1 MSIRIFNTALF
12 LTIILC
18 GFIMPQQINVPRI
31 ELMPKQPSP
40 YIMRDWKQ
48 VARGYDSLVFNPD
61 LSGQYLP
68 LIRFYNNTV
77 NYPAHGSF
85 TLHTVVGTK
94 YPEVGEAVNVL
105 PAVIGATLSGIDK
118 SSQNGK
124 NFVLMCEE
132 FFNNRAEEN
141 VYLNTPVTSSGNDWW
156 YETMPNVFF
165 YQLFDLYPGTGD
177 FNKQFVKVA
186 DRWLEAVQAMG
197 GGTTPWTIPGMNYRA
212 WELSTMTPN
221 KDGIIEP
228 EAAGAIGWILYNAY
242 IQTGEEKYRIGAE
255 QSIEF
260 LNSLT
265 ANPSYELQLGY
276 GVLAAAR
283 MNAELGTNYNIEKLV
298 NWCFEIGPLRTWG
311 SIIGTWSGYDVSGL
325 IGESIDNDYAFLMN
339 TFELGGTLVP
349 MVRYDTRFA
358 RAVGKW
364 MLNAANAA
372 RLFYREY
379 LPASNQDSYDWSLQY
394 DPHSYIAH
402 EALRESKN
410 GKSPFSTGDAVSG
423 NWGATNLALYG
434 SSHVGIFGGI
444 IDTTNVEKILRLDLR
459 KTDYFNKSAFP
470 SYLYY
475 NPYES
480 AQSVELYTGTGNY
493 DIYDLITNTYIAS
506 GVSGKININ
515 IPADGVTAPVILP
528 AGGTVTYKQ
537 NIMLVNGIPVDYN
550 SGKSTSNNSPRVK
563 SLSAAAAQVIKND
576 SVYIYCTAADID
588 GDPLSYS
595 WQAEGGTISGS
606 GNKIL
611 FKAPSAEGNV
621 KIICT
626 VSDGKGGTAA
636 DTIIVNVVSVINKPP
651 VINWIKAIPGK
662 IDLSAVSVITANV
675 SDPDGDAVSYSF
687 SSEYGSLTTLDN
699 KTMWTAPSVPGNYY
713 IRCTADDSKST
724 VTDSIAVA
732 VRDFSQNQTGNLVLY
747 LPFNGN
753 ANDES
758 GNGNTATVSQAAL
771 TADRFNN
778 SKSAYYFDG
787 NNDYIQVKNSSL
799 LNFQKSIS
807 LNFWIKVKSFFDR
820 EQYPVSHGNW
830 ENRWK
835 VSVTDKK
842 LRWTIKTSDGV
853 KDLDSK
859 TEVKPDSLY
868 NVTVIYDGSDMEI
881 YINGQLDAF
890 TNMSGLINTTSY
902 DLMFGQSLPGSIS
915 YGFNGVLDDV
925 RLYDYALSVSEV
937 EKLYDLSTEV
947 SQDDNIT
954 PAGFYLAQNYP
965 NPFNPET
972 NFIFTLPAGGGH
984 AVLRIYDVLGREV
997 DTVLNENKPEGR
1009 YSVKYNASGLAA
1021 GIYYARLQYGE
1032 NQKTIKMVYLK

>member
-1 MSIRIFNTALF
+1 MNIRPVYAALV
-12 LTIILC
+12 LTIIMC
-18 GFIMPQQINVPRI
+18 GFIMPQQINIPRI
-31 ELMPKQPSP
+31 EQMPKQPSP
-40 YIMRDWKQ
+40 YIMRDWNQ

-61 LSGQYLP
+61 LTGQYLP
-68 LIRFYNNTV
+68 LIRFYDNTI
-77 NYPAHGSF
+77 NYPVHGSF

-94 YPEVGEAVNVL
+94 YPEAGEAVNVL

-118 SSQNGK
+118 SSQAGK

-132 FFNNRAEEN
+132 FFNNRPEEN
-141 VYLNTPVTSSGNDWW
+141 VYLNAPVTSSGNDWW

-165 YQLFDLYPGTGD
+165 YQLYNLYPGTGD
-177 FNKQFVKVA
+177 FNNQFVKVA
-186 DRWLEAVQAMG
+186 DGWLEAVQAMG
-197 GGTTPWTIPGMNYRA
+197 GGTTPWTVPGMNYRA

-221 KDGIIEP
+221 KVDVIEP
-228 EAAGAIGWILYNAY
+228 EASGAIGWILYNAY
-242 IQTGEEKYRIGAE
+242 IQTGEDKYRIGAE

-265 ANPSYELQLGY
+265 TNPSYELQLGY

-283 MNAELGTNYNIEKLV
+283 MNAELGTDYDIEKLV
-298 NWCFEIGPLRTWG
+298 NWCFEIGPLRKWG
-311 SIIGTWSGYDVSGL
+311 AILGTWSGYDVSGL

-339 TFELGGTLVP
+339 TFELGGVLVP

-379 LPASNQDSYDWSLQY
+379 LPSSNQDSYDWSLQY
-394 DPHSYIAH
+394 DPNSYIAH

-410 GKSPFSTGDAVSG
+410 GKSPFATGDAITG
-423 NWGATNLALYG
+423 NWGSTNLALYG

-459 KTDYFNKSAFP
+459 KTDYFNKSAYP

-480 AQSVELYTGTGNY
+480 EQSVELYTGSGNY
-493 DIYDLITNTYIAS
+493 DVYDLITNTYIAS
-506 GVSGKININ
+506 GVSGKVSIN
-515 IPADGVTAPVILP
+515 IPADGVTVPVILP
-528 AGGTVTYKQ
+528 SGGTVTYKQ
-537 NIMLVNGIPVDYN
+537 NIMLVNGVPVDYN
-550 SGKSTSNNSPRVK
+550 SGRDINNNPPRIK
-563 SLSAAAAQVIKND
+563 SLSAESYTLIKGD
-576 SVYIYCTAADID
+576 STSIYCTASDID
-588 GDPLSYS
+588 GDTLSYS
-595 WQAEGGTISGS
+595 WQAESGIVYSSGS
-606 GNKIL
+606 KVNFISP
-611 FKAPSAEGNV
+611 ASEGNCR
-621 KIICT
+621 IICT
-626 VSDGKGGTAA
+626 VSDIKGGTAA
-636 DTIIVNVVSVINKPP
+636 DTIIINIVDAINNPP
-651 VINWIKAIPGK
+651 VINWIKAVPGK
-662 IDLSAVSVITANV
+662 IDLGAVSVISANV
-675 SDPDGDAVSYSF
+675 TDPDGDAVSYSF
-687 SSEYGSLTTLDN
+687 SAEYGDLTTVNN
-699 KTMWTAPSVPGNYY
+699 KTTWTAPSVPGNYY
-713 IRCTADDSKST
+713 IRCTADDSKSQ

-732 VRDFSQNQTGNLVLY
+732 VRDFSQGQSGNLILF

-758 GNGNTATVSQAAL
+758 GNGNTATVSQALL

-787 NNDYIQVKNSSL
+787 NNDYIQIKNSAL
-799 LNFQKSIS
+799 LNFQNSIT

-835 VSVTDKK
+835 VSVTDNKF
-842 LRWTIKTSDGV
+842 RWTIKTSDGV

-859 TEVKPDSLY
+859 TLIKTDSLY
-868 NVTVIYDGSDMEI
+868 NVTVIYDGSDMEL

-890 TNMSGLINTTSY
+890 AGMTGLINTTTY
-902 DLMFGQSLPGSIS
+902 DLMLGQSLPGNIT
-915 YGFNGVLDDV
+915 YGFNGVLDDI
-925 RLYDYALSVSEV
+925 RLYDYALPVSEV
-937 EKLYDLSTEV
+937 EKLYDLSTDVIQE
-947 SQDDNIT
+947 DNTT
-954 PAGFYLAQNYP
+954 PASFYLAQNYP

-972 NFIFTLPAGGGH
+972 NFTFTLPSGGGH

-1009 YSVKYNASGLAA
+1009 YSVKYDASGLAA
-1021 GIYYARLQYGE
+1021 GIYYARLQFGE